1 MLNRERYE
9 SGRQHLNKSSVVF
22 NDLVKDT
29 IKSIEPLLREKNA
42 AISNKVANS
51 MYIVQ
56 CDQTLI
62 QQVLYNLLTNA
73 LKFVPEAGGKI
84 NVGLQ
89 SYHDEIEVWVEDNGK
104 GVEKEMQQHIF
115 DKFFQAKNQTLRK
128 PQGSGLG
135 LAICKRIIEMHEG
148 KIWVESEAGKGSRF
162 IFTLPTN

>member
-1 MLNRERYE
+1 M
-9 SGRQHLNKSSVVF
+9 
-22 NDLVKDT
+22 
-29 IKSIEPLLREKNA
+29 
-42 AISNKVANS
+42 
-51 MYIVQ
+51 
-56 CDQTLI
+56 
-62 QQVLYNLLTNA
+62 
-73 LKFVPEAGGKI
+73 
-84 NVGLQ
+84 Q